1 MHLLCLEN
9 LLAGKHTCN
18 FTKLSNTYV
27 CNILAHNDT
36 LLSLIATHAV
46 VVVSVV
52 GTVHVS
58 QELLV
63 VRDDNQLE
71 VRLLSSDANNLR
83 QGLCQRAD
91 VVTIKVGRGFIQ
103 SNETTIYAET
113 FCQSQA
119 DDDRRKHLLT
129 CRATTTH
136 VHLRVLLAHDDT
148 VVVALV
154 ALLVVIVGANE
165 NRVHVRAAISLLP
178 KLFDVHHRNGP
189 GLRQQPLSSRP

>member
-71 VRLLSSDANNLR
+71 V
-83 QGLCQRAD
+83 
-91 VVTIKVGRGFIQ
+91 
-103 SNETTIYAET
+103 
-113 FCQSQA
+113 
-119 DDDRRKHLLT
+119 
-129 CRATTTH
+129 
-136 VHLRVLLAHDDT
+136 
-148 VVVALV
+148 
-154 ALLVVIVGANE
+154 
-165 NRVHVRAAISLLP
+165 
-178 KLFDVHHRNGP
+178 
-189 GLRQQPLSSRP
+189 